1 MALHFSQVVTH
12 DQIELFKVYP
22 MKKINGL
29 TPVAFALV
37 MVSGLVQAGPEVTV
51 TFKNDSDFEAE
62 YDVVGSS
69 AYSYGEANPKP
80 PVKVGLRDSKVF
92 KFKGVQSPDV
102 TTVSFQYRIG
112 SKTCK
117 FKTSYLK
124 LPGRNGG
131 PKWNKSAVAGGDAR
145 CEAQVTST
153 SFSNHDWAVEFTMR

>member
-1 MALHFSQVVTH
+1 
-12 DQIELFKVYP
+12 
-22 MKKINGL
+22 MKKINIL

-37 MVSGLVQAGPEVTV
+37 VASGVAQAGPEVTV
-51 TFKNDSDFEAE
+51 VFKNDSDLKAE

-69 AYSYGEANPKP
+69 AYSYAEANPKP
-80 PVKVGLRDSKVF
+80 ADEVPSRTSSLSR
-92 KFKGVQSPDV
+92 FKGVQSPDV
-102 TTVSFQYRIG
+102 TTVVFQYRIG

-145 CEAQVTST
+145 CEAKVTST
-153 SFSNHDWAVEFTMR
+153 SFANHDWAVEFTMR